1 MNTNIFKKYSLR
13 TIVSI
18 VATLV
23 LLLTSDINR
32 SDFKILKSNKEV
44 LPQVAIPSESLK
56 LITMPT
62 DKARTVLSLINNA
75 QKSIDLVI
83 YDLKDKQVGDALV
96 AAHKRGTTVRV
107 LLNKGYYG
115 KQEPR
120 NESSYDYLL
129 SKGVPVKWAP
139 NYFALTH
146 QKTLVADDKAL
157 IMTFNLVP
165 KYYSGSR
172 DFGII
177 TTNTNDVQA
186 IKRTFDADF
195 NGEKI
200 EEQNGD
206 SLLWSPGA
214 EEEILAIIDRSEKS
228 LEIYSQLMDYQK
240 VTDALVAKAKEGV
253 DVKVIITYASN
264 WRSALAQLRNA
275 GVHVRT
281 YEGKKAIYI
290 HTKVIISDGNYM
302 YLGSQNFSSNSLNK
316 NRELG
321 LFITDANIISEIQSV
336 FKKDWDGGKDF

>member
-1 MNTNIFKKYSLR
+1 MNKNIFKKYSTR
-13 TIVSI
+13 TILSI
-18 VATLV
+18 IATLV
-23 LLLTSDINR
+23 LLLTSDLNR

-44 LPQVAIPSESLK
+44 LPQVNIQSESLTLVK
-56 LITMPT
+56 MPD
-62 DKARTVLSLINNA
+62 DKIQTVLSLIDNA
-75 QKSIDLVI
+75 QKNVDLVI
-83 YDLKDKQVGDALV
+83 YDLKDKKVGDALV
-96 AAHKRGTTVRV
+96 SAHKRGVAVRV

-129 SKGVPVKWAP
+129 SKGISVKWAP
-139 NYFALTH
+139 SYFALTH
-146 QKTLVADDKAL
+146 QKTLVADNKAL

-165 KYYSGSR
+165 KYYSSSR
-172 DFGII
+172 DFGIL
-177 TTNTNDVQA
+177 TTNTNDVDA

-214 EEEILAIIDRSEKS
+214 EEEILTIINRSEKS

-321 LFITDANIISEIQSV
+321 IFVTDSKIISEIQSV
-336 FKKDWDGGKDF
+336 FSKDWSGGKDF